1 MDAGRFLPDSRHI
14 IRIASASFLIAFAFL
29 NRCPQIRNLGF
40 MHMLQLFETGINMR
54 LTFKLLA
61 HVHKIVGEQTSF
73 RVSHS
78 CLDQRGLARLLRLAR
93 KRTQLTSDLFS
104 QVQNTHEILIH
115 VSELLQRTLFTPA
128 MLQHTGRLFNEP
140 ATIFRG
146 CLKDRV

>member
-1 MDAGRFLPDSRHI
+1 MRT
-14 IRIASASFLIAFAFL
+14 
-29 NRCPQIRNLGF
+29 
-40 MHMLQLFETGINMR
+40 LQLFETGINMR